1 MTEQEIKGIDS
12 FKVSI
17 RVKKILDGISN
28 LLTDQDFWRLTNEQ
42 QVDMMN
48 TPLKELIEI
57 IYQTNA
63 IKSINEDIKLNQS
76 RKI

>member
-1 MTEQEIKGIDS
+1 MT
-12 FKVSI
+12 KVSN
-17 RVKKILDGISN
+17 RVKRILDGISN

-76 RKI
+76 RKIENDK

>member
-1 MTEQEIKGIDS
+1 MTEQKPLKIKI
-12 FKVSI
+12 
-17 RVKKILDGISN
+17 ILDGISN
-28 LLTDQDFWRLTNEQ
+28 LLTNQDFWRLTNEQ

-63 IKSINEDIKLNQS
+63 IKSINEDIG
-76 RKI
+76 R

>member
-1 MTEQEIKGIDS
+1 MTEQKPLKIKI
-12 FKVSI
+12 
-17 RVKKILDGISN
+17 ILDGISN
-28 LLTDQDFWRLTNEQ
+28 LLTNQDFWRLTNEQ

-63 IKSINEDIKLNQS
+63 IKSIKEDIK
-76 RKI
+76 

>member
-1 MTEQEIKGIDS
+1 MTEQEIKDIDS

-57 IYQTNA
+57 IRQTNA
-63 IKSINEDIKLNQS
+63 IKSINEDIG
-76 RKI
+76 R

>member
-1 MTEQEIKGIDS
+1 MTEQEIKDIDS